1 MSIETVETTRC
12 LNFDH
17 MLRRCGEFLAKVDHW
32 NGVEVRWIE
41 PPASVRGRDQD
52 SYVPIGRVH
61 HNRVMAKTRPSVVI
75 VGDGSVPGQPRSFE
89 WAVGPDTAFGYA
101 VHSVEL
107 GRKGIITIYIKP
119 SKVPTT
125 SFDDYRESMR

>member
-17 MLRRCGEFLAKVDHW
+17 MLRRCGEFLARADTCG
-32 NGVEVRWIE
+32 GVEVRWIE
-41 PPASVRGRDQD
+41 PPASVRGRNQD

-75 VGDGSVPGQPRSFE
+75 VGYGSVPGQPRSFE

-119 SKVPTT
+119 RKVPTQH
-125 SFDDYRESMR
+125 FDDYRESMR